1 MTSTSWQ
8 YSRRSRASKAI
19 DKARAILAAL
29 EPFTRGFR
37 NPTDNQ
43 TTPKRR
49 SHSNFI
55 ASELNGN
62 FPCQKTAPMAS
73 QAWTELIESL
83 LHFPPG
89 RESSVAENPALLV
102 VVLLDRR
109 HDG

>member
-1 MTSTSWQ
+1 MRCRKPGSLST
-8 YSRRSRASKAI
+8 AVCGI
-19 DKARAILAAL
+19 
-29 EPFTRGFR
+29 TRGIR
-37 NPTDNQ
+37 EPTANQ
-43 TTPKRR
+43 TSPTRR
-49 SHSNFI
+49 SHSIFI
-55 ASELNGN
+55 ASELNGH

-89 RESSVAENPALLV
+89 RENSVAENPALLV